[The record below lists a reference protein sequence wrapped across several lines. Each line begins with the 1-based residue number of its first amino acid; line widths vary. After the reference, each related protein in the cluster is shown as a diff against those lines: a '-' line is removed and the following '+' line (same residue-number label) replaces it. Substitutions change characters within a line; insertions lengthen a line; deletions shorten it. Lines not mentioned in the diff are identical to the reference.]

1 MPSPPWRDWEEP
13 TIRERPVGVLLVGML
28 SALGAVAVAWSAIE
42 LFAGAAAYQDWTV
55 PKLVGNEQVGMVT
68 VYPEHYVLVGVILLV
83 PALFLAGVAVS
94 IARSRPI
101 AWVLG
106 IVAGGLILLYGIL
119 ALVIPGDAAANAD
132 RWHPE
137 ASLPFIAAGAFLL
150 WYFRRRVVR
159 YDLGWGDPAI
169 G

>member
-1 MPSPPWRDWEEP
+1 MRFPSWRDWEES
-13 TIRERPVGVLLVGML
+13 TIRERPVGLIVIAAL
-28 SALGAVAVAWSAIE
+28 SALGAAWIVASAIE

-55 PKLVGNEQVGMVT
+55 PKLVGNDQVGMVT
-68 VYPEHYVLVGVILLV
+68 VYPEHYLVVGAILLV
-83 PALFLAGVAVS
+83 PALYLAGFALA

-106 IVAGGLILLYGIL
+106 IVTGGLVLLYGIL
-119 ALVIPGDAAANAD
+119 ALVIPGDAAADAD
-132 RWHPE
+132 RWHPG
-137 ASLPFIAAGAFLL
+137 ASLPFIAIGALLL
-150 WYFRRRVVR
+150 WYFQRRSTR